1 VLVAAGVEG
10 ATLLDI
16 GGGIGAVQHELLD
29 AGVTHATSVDASA
42 AYLAAA
48 REEGRRRGHADRVT
62 YLHGDFVHLADSVP
76 PVEIVTLDRVINVY
90 PDWERLAGLAASRA
104 QGLLGLVYPRDTPMV
119 RVVVFAMNVML
130 RFKGKSVRAAI
141 RADDAIERIARENG
155 LAPLVAKDVG
165 HAWRVALF
173 HRT

>member
-1 VLVAAGVEG
+1 MMLCISSAF
-10 ATLLDI
+10 
-16 GGGIGAVQHELLD
+16 GIPR
-29 AGVTHATSVDASA
+29 SV
-42 AYLAAA
+42 
-48 REEGRRRGHADRVT
+48 
-62 YLHGDFVHLADSVP
+62 
-76 PVEIVTLDRVINVY
+76 
-90 PDWERLAGLAASRA
+90 AGLSPN
-104 QGLLGLVYPRDTPMV
+104 GPPS
-119 RVVVFAMNVML
+119 VFAMNVML